1 MAATTSESRDRAH
14 LVLEGALAGGADLR
28 LSQELF
34 SVLGTLDDNAAL
46 RRALT
51 DPSRSA
57 EAKQALVGQLFSG
70 KVSEGAISV
79 LSSLAAERWSTERD
93 LGDTLEELAATAA
106 VAVAERTGSQGLDEL
121 QAQLLGFNDAV
132 AAHHDLQWAL
142 EDHSATAA
150 AKVALAEKLV
160 PGASD
165 VARSL
170 IAQAITSPRGLRP
183 TALVERFVQA
193 VAKRQRRWIATVSV
207 TRPLTD
213 EQHRRLEQGLN
224 GLYGR
229 DLRLNVVLDAS
240 LVGGLRIEVGDDV
253 LDASAASRLADLRRR
268 LVG

>member
-1 MAATTSESRDRAH
+1 M
-14 LVLEGALAGGADLR
+14 LAGADLN
-28 LSQELF
+28 LSRELF
-34 SVLGTLDDNAAL
+34 SVLGALDDNAAL

-51 DPSRSA
+51 DPSRPA
-57 EAKQALVGQLFSG
+57 EAKAELVKQLLAG
-70 KVSEGAISV
+70 KVSENALRV
-79 LSSLAAERWSTERD
+79 ASSLAAERWSSERD

-106 VAVAERTGSQGLDEL
+106 VAVAERSGSQGLDDL
-121 QAQLLGFNDAV
+121 QAQLLGFTDAV

-142 EDHSATAA
+142 EDRSASLAS
-150 AKVALAEKLV
+150 KVALAEKLV

-183 TALVERFVQA
+183 TALVERFVQL

-224 GLYGR
+224 SLYGR
-229 DLRLNVVLDAS
+229 DLRLNVVQDAS

-253 LDASAASRLADLRRR
+253 VDATAASRLSELRRR

>member
-1 MAATTSESRDRAH
+1 MAATTSESRDRA
-14 LVLEGALAGGADLR
+14 LTALEAKLGGADLS

-34 SVLGTLDDNAAL
+34 SVLGVLDSNAAL

-51 DPSRSA
+51 DPSGTA
-57 EAKQALVGQLFSG
+57 EAKQALVKQLFAG
-70 KVSEGAISV
+70 KVSEDAVEITAA
-79 LSSLAAERWSTERD
+79 LAAERWSTERD
-93 LGDTLEELAATAA
+93 LGDTLEELAATVAT
-106 VAVAERTGSQGLDEL
+106 AVAERQGTQGLDDL

-132 AAHHDLQWAL
+132 AANHDLQWAL
-142 EDHSATAA
+142 EDRTAPA
-150 AKVALAEKLV
+150 ASKVALAEKLV

-170 IAQAITSPRGLRP
+170 IAQAVSAPRGLRP

-213 EQHRRLEQGLN
+213 EQKSRLEAGLN
-224 GLYGR
+224 KAYGR
-229 DLRLNVVLDAS
+229 DLRLNVVQDPS
-240 LVGGLRIEVGDDV
+240 LVGGLRVEVGDDV
-253 LDASAASRLADLRRR
+253 VDASAATRLAELKRR